1 MPFPS
6 FPYPLFTAS
15 FLACIQFS
23 PPLISLQFVPFLIY
37 SRGPSSTPSRQYFT
51 PRGTDSSLNL
61 LIALLLPSSSLSPP
75 LVSYHTLIL
84 ISSSFSPSLP
94 LRWTLVGPQRS
105 SSLQCRVSE
114 GCSFLPLQE
123 APLVISSPLPASHSQ
138 PDVLLDIHIDI
149 LHTQELPVLM
159 CWYGTSSSIISPGAT
174 FGYFAMGWCWWEFL
188 SSGMVTFRKLNFAP
202 KRDFIFIFILTWKV
216 TKSYCE
222 ASGCICPHYIS
233 SFKDRHEYGV
243 IWLWVKHLQKL
254 IISSFPKWGP
264 RPPGG
269 SQ

>member
-1 MPFPS
+1 MPVFNFLLPWSRSSLFLSSSIHAALPQLPPDSISPLVGLTLVLTCSLLSYCHLPPS
-6 FPYPLFTAS
+6 LPPLFPTTY
-15 FLACIQFS
+15 L
-23 PPLISLQFVPFLIY
+23 
-37 SRGPSSTPSRQYFT
+37 
-51 PRGTDSSLNL
+51 
-61 LIALLLPSSSLSPP
+61 
-75 LVSYHTLIL
+75 TLIL

-188 SSGMVTFRKLNFAP
+188 SLGMVTFRKLNFAP
-202 KRDFIFIFILTWKV
+202 KRDFFLIFFILTWKV

>member
-1 MPFPS
+1 MPVFNFLLPWSRSSLFLSSSIHAALPQLPPDSISPLVGLTLVLTCSLLSYCHLPPS
-6 FPYPLFTAS
+6 LPPLFPTTY
-15 FLACIQFS
+15 L
-23 PPLISLQFVPFLIY
+23 
-37 SRGPSSTPSRQYFT
+37 
-51 PRGTDSSLNL
+51 
-61 LIALLLPSSSLSPP
+61 
-75 LVSYHTLIL
+75 TLIL

-202 KRDFIFIFILTWKV
+202 KRDFIFILTWKV
-216 TKSYCE
+216 TK
-222 ASGCICPHYIS
+222 PL
-233 SFKDRHEYGV
+233 GV
-243 IWLWVKHLQKL
+243 FAL
-254 IISSFPKWGP
+254 IILVLLKTDMSMGWSDCEWSTYKNLSLARSQSEGRGP
-264 RPPGG
+264 LVDR
-269 SQ
+269 SNNRNWIWN